1 MGYIDAIRILEFY
14 GEDMNSAEVRI
25 RYDEAVKRDYNQL
38 DFEEKRTGL
47 SDRISRDF
55 DKLNSLI
62 NDFMGE

>member
-1 MGYIDAIRILEFY
+1 
-14 GEDMNSAEVRI
+14 MNSAEVRI
-25 RYDEAVKRDYNQL
+25 RYDEAVRRDYNQL
-38 DFEEKRTGL
+38 DFEEKRNGL